1 MTVIR
6 MMDASGR
13 RRYAG
18 RRTLCGVVSGLVAA
32 VAIPAFGAQVT
43 DAATGEG
50 ASFAVSPGSM
60 AAAIDST
67 RLQGAPLERGRTA
80 ISGHDIATVL
90 AWRFHVGLDEAEKI
104 GHAVIEAA
112 RHEALSPMLLLAVIA
127 VESGFDRRAL
137 SDAGAVGLMQVLP
150 LQHKDRIRHAAQLWD
165 TDTNVSV
172 GSSILHEYLT
182 ATDGDL
188 NGALVRYSGGARG
201 YSARVTNRLN
211 QIEVAFRSRPHAVS
225 ANENAPKY

>member
-1 MTVIR
+1 MVIR
-6 MMDASGR
+6 MMDASR
-13 RRYAG
+13 RRRAG
-18 RRTLCGVVSGLVAA
+18 RRTLFRMVSGLLAA
-32 VAIPAFGAQVT
+32 VAIPAFGGNVT
-43 DAATGEG
+43 GAATGEG
-50 ASFAVSPGSM
+50 ASLAVSSGSR
-60 AAAIDST
+60 AAATDST
-67 RLQGAPLERGRTA
+67 RIQDAPLEHDKAA

-150 LQHKDRIRHAAQLWD
+150 SQHKDRIRHAAQLWD

-201 YSARVTNRLN
+201 YPARVTNRLN
-211 QIEVAFRSRPHAVS
+211 QIEVAFRSRPRAAS
-225 ANENAPKY
+225 ASENAAKY